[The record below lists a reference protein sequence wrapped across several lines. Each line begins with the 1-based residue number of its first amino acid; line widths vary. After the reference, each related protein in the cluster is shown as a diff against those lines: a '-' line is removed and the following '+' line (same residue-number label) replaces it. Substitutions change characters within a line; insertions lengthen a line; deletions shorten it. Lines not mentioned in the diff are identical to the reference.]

1 MVTVSA
7 YPKVKKLLSIVVP
20 VFNEEENIEPFYEQ
34 TTAVLERLADQYD
47 WEFVFTDNHST
58 DKTFECLQA
67 LARRDKRVR
76 AFRFTRNFG
85 FQRSILTGY
94 RLANGAAAIQ
104 IDCDLQ
110 DPPGLIPEF
119 LTLWRAGYK
128 VVYGVRKS
136 RPEAW
141 WLRTLRQIFYQ
152 LINALSDHPLPRN
165 AGDFR
170 LIDREIITLLH
181 EYSDE
186 QPYLRGYNATLA
198 FKQVGIEYDR
208 SERLRGK
215 SGFTFGQ
222 MMNLALD
229 GIVSHSILPLRLA
242 SLIGITVFAIAVFS
256 AIVYVVLRLT
266 YSAAQ
271 WPAGFATVVI
281 LILVSMAVNAI
292 FLGILG
298 EYVARIYRQVKRG
311 PLTIVER
318 FIEPEMMPNSERYYI
333 SAGIAMPR
341 AGGKTESQI
350 ASGKVDGF

>member
-1 MVTVSA
+1 MVTVNAFPNS
-7 YPKVKKLLSIVVP
+7 KKLVSIVVP
-20 VFNEEENIEPFYEQ
+20 VFNEEKNIEPFYKH
-34 TTAVLERLADQYD
+34 TTAVLEGLAEQYD

-58 DKTFECLQA
+58 DGTFECLQD

-76 AFRFTRNFG
+76 VFRFTRNFG

-110 DPPGLIPEF
+110 DPPELIPEF
-119 LTLWRAGYK
+119 LSIWRAGYK
-128 VVYGVRKS
+128 VVYGVRQS
-136 RPEAW
+136 RREAW
-141 WLRTLRQIFYQ
+141 WLRTLRGVFYH
-152 LINALSDHPLPRN
+152 LISALSDHPLPRN

-186 QPYLRGYNATLA
+186 QPYLRGYIATLG
-198 FKQVGIEYDR
+198 FKQVGIEYAR

-215 SGFTFGQ
+215 SGFTLSQ
-222 MMNLALD
+222 MFNLALD
-229 GIVSHSILPLRLA
+229 GIVSHSIVPLRLA
-242 SLIGITVFAIAVFS
+242 SLIGMAVFAIAVLGVV
-256 AIVYVVLRLT
+256 VYVVRRLT
-266 YSAAQ
+266 YSGEH

-281 LILVSMAVNAI
+281 LILVSIAVNAI

-298 EYVARIYRQVKRG
+298 EYVARIYRQVKKG

-318 FIEPEMMPNSERYYI
+318 FIEPENVAGGERYYI
-333 SAGIAMPR
+333 SSGIAMPR
-341 AGGKTESQI
+341 AGDKGETRI
-350 ASGKVDGF
+350 ASGKTDVF